1 MKVRRQKL
9 SEAKEQKVM
18 NIHQKLQRCRV
29 ELQKADL
36 KKTGENKFS
45 HYTYFE
51 LSDFLPKINELM
63 DKHGLISLF
72 KFALEEATLTIIN
85 TENTDE
91 EVYFS
96 TPITMAELKGCHAI
110 QNIGAT
116 QTYAR
121 RYLYVMAFEIA
132 EGDALDG
139 IEPDEDAILKH
150 KKIDLVKVETI
161 KEMIKKTNSDEKIF
175 LDFYKI
181 KKVED
186 ITNGNFQAILKT
198 LDNKLNKMEKENK
211 TPDLGI

>member
-1 MKVRRQKL
+1 L
-9 SEAKEQKVM
+9 SEAKESKETKVM

-63 DKHGLISLF
+63 DKHGLIALF
-72 KFALEEATLTIIN
+72 NFTLEEAKLTIIN
-85 TENTDE
+85 TENTE
-91 EVYFS
+91 EKIYFT
-96 TPITMAELKGCHAI
+96 TPITLAELKGCHAI

-139 IEPDEDAILKH
+139 AEPDEEAISRH
-150 KKIDLVKVETI
+150 KKIDIAKVATI
-161 KEMIKKTNSDEKIF
+161 KEMIKKTDSDEKMF

-186 ITNGNFQAILKT
+186 ITNGNFPAILKT
-198 LDNKLNKMEKENK
+198 LNNKLEKMQKENN

>member
-1 MKVRRQKL
+1 MI
-9 SEAKEQKVM
+9 EAKETKIM

-63 DKHGLISLF
+63 DKHGLIALF
-72 KFALEEATLTIIN
+72 NFTLEKATLTIIN
-85 TENTDE
+85 TENTE
-91 EVYFS
+91 EEIYFT
-96 TPITMAELKGCHAI
+96 TPVTLAELKGCYAI

-121 RYLYVMAFEIA
+121 RYLYIMAFEIA
-132 EGDALDG
+132 EGDILDG
-139 IEPDEDAILKH
+139 AEPDEDAILKH
-150 KKIDLVKVETI
+150 KKIDIAKVATI
-161 KEMIKKTNSDEKIF
+161 KEMIKKTKSDEKIF
-175 LDFYKI
+175 LGFYHI
-181 KKVED
+181 KRIED
-186 ITNGNFQAILKT
+186 ITNGNFPAILKT
-198 LDNKLNKMEKENK
+198 LQNKLEGMKKENN

>member
-1 MKVRRQKL
+1 M
-9 SEAKEQKVM
+9 SEAKEAKETKVM

-63 DKHGLISLF
+63 DKHGLIALF
-72 KFALEEATLTIIN
+72 HFTLEEAKLTIIN
-85 TENTDE
+85 TENTE
-91 EVYFS
+91 EEIYFT
-96 TPITMAELKGCHAI
+96 TPVTLAELKGCHPI

-132 EGDALDG
+132 ESDALDG
-139 IEPDEDAILKH
+139 TEPDEEAMLKH
-150 KKIDLVKVETI
+150 KKIDIAKVATI
-161 KEMIKKTNSDEKIF
+161 KEMIKKTDSDEKLF

-181 KKVED
+181 KKIED
-186 ITNGNFQAILKT
+186 ITNGNFPAILKT
-198 LDNKLNKMEKENK
+198 LNNKLEKMEKENN

>member
-1 MKVRRQKL
+1 M
-9 SEAKEQKVM
+9 SEAKESKEIKVM

-63 DKHGLISLF
+63 DRHGLIALF
-72 KFALEEATLTIIN
+72 NFTLEEAKLTIIN
-85 TENTDE
+85 TENTE
-91 EVYFS
+91 EEIYFT
-96 TPITMAELKGCHAI
+96 TPITLAELKGCHGI

-139 IEPDEDAILKH
+139 AEPDEEAMLKH
-150 KKIDLVKVETI
+150 KKIDIAKVATI
-161 KEMIKKTNSDEKIF
+161 KELLEKTNSNEKKF
-175 LDFYKI
+175 LEFFKI

-186 ITNGNFQAILKT
+186 ITNGNFLAIIQT
-198 LDNKLNKMEKENK
+198 LQKKSEDMKKENK
-211 TPDLGI
+211 VPDLGI